1 MAKKS
6 AVKVVW
12 DRKNLAEKRGHGY
25 VEISIYLAAGQ
36 RKYLSFGSATAMEWK
51 RLEHSKELKAQV
63 KKYENIIEAMRTLG
77 EEMTIAN
84 FEAHLDLAEVVTKK
98 KEESGQLYNGYDLND
113 SFIDYMRAAIED
125 ENIEPNTRSRKFYMV
140 ETVVASGIIKTFADI
155 TAANLIAYDKWLHKG
170 NRTDATVFSYH
181 KHLKFYINLARI
193 EGRIPSN
200 PYELTNFKHGCYK
213 ERKPLVESEL
223 KELRDIKLGQPRLD
237 RVRDLFIFMA
247 YTGLA
252 HCDMQLFEFGTM
264 TEKIGNLYYIDGKRL
279 KTKTTYFTP
288 ILRPALDVLKK
299 YDFQLPKISNQKMND
314 YLHIIEERMN
324 LNKPLTCHIA
334 RHSFATLALAHGIP
348 IESVAKMLGHTKIA
362 TTQIYAKVLR
372 STLKQQSE
380 QFAATI
386 I

>member
-1 MAKKS
+1 MAKKN

-25 VEISIYLAAGQ
+25 IEFAIYLSAGQ

-51 RLEHSKELKAQV
+51 RLEKSRELQAQV
-63 KKYENIIEAMRTLG
+63 KKYETIIDAMRTLG
-77 EEMTIAN
+77 EDMTIAN

-98 KEESGQLYNGYDLND
+98 KEESGLLYNGFDLND
-113 SFIDYMRAAIED
+113 SFIDYMRDAIED
-125 ENIEPNTRSRKFYMV
+125 EHIEKNTRTRKYYMV
-140 ETVVASGIIKTFADI
+140 ETVIASGTIKTFADI
-155 TAANLIAYDKWLHKG
+155 TAANLIAYDRWLHKG
-170 NRTDATVFSYH
+170 NRTDATVYSYH
-181 KHLKFYINLARI
+181 KRLRFYIKLAKI

-200 PYELTNFKHGCYK
+200 PYEITKFKRGFYK
-213 ERKPLVESEL
+213 ERKPLVEEEL
-223 KELRDIKLGQPRLD
+223 KKLRDIELRQLHLE
-237 RVRDLFIFMA
+237 RVRDLFVFMA

-252 HCDMQLFEFGTM
+252 HCDSQVFDFDTM
-264 TEKIGNLYYIDGKRL
+264 TEKVGKLYYIDGRRL
-279 KTKTTYFTP
+279 KTKTPYFTP
-288 ILRPALDVLKK
+288 ILGPAMDVLKK
-299 YDFQLPKISNQKMND
+299 YGYQLPKISNQKMND
-314 YLHIIEERMN
+314 YLHIIEERLN
-324 LNKPLTCHIA
+324 LNKPLTCHVA

-348 IESVAKMLGHTKIA
+348 IESVAKMLGHAKIE